1 MNGAQLATLA
11 ILLAAIGLFLW
22 GRLRHDLVALAALV
36 STVVA
41 GLVPAEAAFTGFA
54 QPAVITVAAVLILSA
69 GLENSGA
76 IDRLARLVLPEA
88 AGPTSV
94 LAILCALAAFLSA
107 FMNNV
112 GALALLMPLA
122 VREARRLELP
132 PGRLLMPLAFASILG
147 GMTTLI
153 GTPPNLIV
161 AGIRAE
167 ATGRPFAMLDFA
179 PVGLAIAGAGFV
191 FLVAV
196 GPRLVPVRAPTAAGG
211 FDIGAYLTEATVEA
225 GSPLVGELV
234 GRVEERLAELDAQ
247 IVGIVRGDERILA
260 PSPRRR
266 VREGDILVIE
276 AEPEALARALDRL
289 GLRLAEARR
298 EPRAEPDTAG
308 DKGGPPARGPG
319 EDSVLSELVLLPSS
333 GLVGRTARALRLRTR
348 YQVSLVAI
356 AREGRHS
363 TSRLHDTVLRVG
375 DVLLVHGP
383 AEAVAE
389 LAREQG
395 CVPLAERGL
404 HLPEPGRA
412 LLAGSVMAVAAL
424 VAITGLLAP
433 AVAFVAAALVV
444 MATGLVPPRS
454 AYQAVDWQVVVLLGA
469 MAPIGQAFAATG
481 TADLL
486 ARLLLEAI
494 AGAPSWVVLAVLLLA
509 TMTLSDFMNNAATA
523 AVMAPIALGVAGRL
537 GAEPDPFLMAVAVG
551 AACAFLTPIGHQNNT
566 LILGPG
572 GFRFGDYWRLGLPL
586 EMLVL
591 AVGIPALLLVW
602 PP

>member
-1 MNGAQLATLA
+1 MSGAQLATLA
-11 ILLAAIGLFLW
+11 ILLGTVGLFLW

-36 STVVA
+36 ATVAV
-41 GLVPAEAAFTGFA
+41 GLVPAEEAFRGFA
-54 QPAVITVAAVLILSA
+54 QPAVVTVAAVLILSA
-69 GLENSGA
+69 GLESSGA
-76 IDRLARLVLPEA
+76 IDRLGRLVLPGG
-88 AGPTSV
+88 AGAPAT
-94 LAILCALAAFLSA
+94 LGILCALVALLSA

-112 GALALLMPLA
+112 GALALSMPMA

-179 PVGLAIAGAGFV
+179 PVGVAVALTGLV

-196 GPRLVPVRAPTAAGG
+196 GPRLVPARNPSAAGG
-211 FDIGAYLTEATVEA
+211 FDIGAYLTEARVEA
-225 GSPLVGELV
+225 GSPLVGEAV
-234 GRVEERLAELDAQ
+234 ARVEARLEELDAQ
-247 IVGIVRGDERILA
+247 IVGIVRGEERISA
-260 PSPRRR
+260 PSARWR
-266 VREGDILVIE
+266 VAEGDVLVIE
-276 AEPEALARALDRL
+276 AEPEALARTLDRL

-298 EPRAEPDTAG
+298 EPRAEQETTG
-308 DKGGPPARGPG
+308 DEGDPPARGPG
-319 EDSVLSELVLLPSS
+319 EESVLGELVLLPSS
-333 GLVGRTARALRLRTR
+333 GLVGRTARAMRLRSR

-363 TSRLHDTVLRVG
+363 TRRLHDTVLRVG

-404 HLPEPGRA
+404 RLPEPGRA
-412 LLAGSVMAVAAL
+412 VLAAAIMGASVLAAVA
-424 VAITGLLAP
+424 GLLAP
-433 AVAFVAAALVV
+433 PVAFVAGALLA
-444 MATGLVPPRS
+444 MASGLVPPRT
-454 AYQAVDWQVVVLLGA
+454 AYQAVDWSVIVLLGA
-469 MAPIGQAFAATG
+469 MAPLGQAMATTG
-481 TADLL
+481 AADLL
-486 ARLLLEAI
+486 ARLLLDAV
-494 AGAPSWVVLAVLLLA
+494 AGAPVWAILAVLLLA
-509 TMTLSDFMNNAATA
+509 TMTLSDFVNNAATA
-523 AVMAPIALGVAGRL
+523 AVMAPIALGLAARL
-537 GAEPDPFLMAVAVG
+537 GAAPDPFLMAVAVG

-586 EMLVL
+586 ELLVL
-591 AVGIPALLLVW
+591 ATAVPMLLLVW